1 MKVIREEEPSLAIIL
16 WSQLCNCFHINSLS
30 PSSCSDSTRSL
41 IASVFI
47 PCSSHESSICG
58 LMVRQGGICG
68 KPLSLYRFYFSLSLF
83 IKRPWGSL
91 LFHSHLSGILLVE
104 FIQIVFLLFM
114 TQTDLVFCLFAY
126 YYFPLQ
132 PLKNSVFTNT
142 LELYYS

>member
-1 MKVIREEEPSLAIIL
+1 M
-16 WSQLCNCFHINSLS
+16 NSLS

-41 IASVFI
+41 IASDFI

-58 LMVRQGGICG
+58 QMVRQGGICG
-68 KPLSLYRFYFSLSLF
+68 KPLSLYRIYFLNLF
-83 IKRPWGSL
+83 IKRPWESL
-91 LFHSHLSGILLVE
+91 LLHSHLSGILLVE